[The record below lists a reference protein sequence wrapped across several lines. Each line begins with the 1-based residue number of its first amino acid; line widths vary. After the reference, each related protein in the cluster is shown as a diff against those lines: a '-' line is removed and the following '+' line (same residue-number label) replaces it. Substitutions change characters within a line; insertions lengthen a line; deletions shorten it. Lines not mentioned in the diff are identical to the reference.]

1 MRLIYVG
8 WEDGGS
14 TNRDRYEGGNV
25 WAQGTRGHT
34 VGLSMFKLSLNID
47 LNGYMVIIFNV

>member
-1 MRLIYVG
+1 MG